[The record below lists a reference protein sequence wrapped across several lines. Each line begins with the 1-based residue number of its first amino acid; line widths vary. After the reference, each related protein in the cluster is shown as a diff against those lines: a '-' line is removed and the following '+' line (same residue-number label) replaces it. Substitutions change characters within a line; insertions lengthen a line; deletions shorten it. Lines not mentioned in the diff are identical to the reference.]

1 MKNVHHDSGKKGAP
15 PLSGLNMK
23 TLALFLEDLADRDAR
38 IRERVEALYLSS
50 DASAL
55 SAHLKKRL
63 DGFYGLPE
71 TLGFRDLMPLAR
83 DFRAFLSDTKILM
96 APLEAGVALDLVDRF
111 LDLDSL
117 LEGLE
122 ENGGPLQPVFSEAC
136 DLWLALAAQSGLAM
150 DWGEK
155 ILKHFLKDRFGV
167 RVNLMRHADRLLGPE
182 QLTRLAD
189 QMLKDAGEKA
199 MDAGGEWQ
207 RYRLSMGLRYL
218 SQALRNPDLMAQ
230 SVTLVQTDPSP
241 RQIGDIVQAYLDY
254 EGPEAALSWLAGDWG
269 ERELERLDLLD
280 QVYAAMDDAEML
292 FQIRRERYAAQ
303 PSADYLLALLE
314 VCDADEREGF
324 LASAPETA
332 RYTSSLYSGLNLL
345 LAIGSV
351 REAEALLVERL
362 EALTAYDYTA
372 VLRIQEKF
380 ESAGAVLGRILCYRT
395 LIEGILDE
403 ARFRAYGKAVAYCRI
418 LEDLEVAA
426 VYHGGLPGHS
436 SYMDLLRQ
444 RYGDK
449 QVFWQRLDGRDESP
463 EADEIIPDAHD
474 FDNEADLSGHDG
486 VGDGMDFSKPGTDPV
501 AKKTEASFW
510 GAGKS
515 VHGDFGEKVSRET
528 YGKNIRKKVPRGTTG
543 GGKVPK
549 VPRGT
554 SGGVLG

>member
-1 MKNVHHDSGKKGAP
+1 MKDIQDGSEKKRPKG
-15 PLSGLNMK
+15 LSGLNLK
-23 TLALFLEDLADRDAR
+23 TMALFLEDLAERDGR

-55 SAHLKKRL
+55 SDYLKKRL
-63 DGFYGLPE
+63 DGFYDLSGN
-71 TLGFRDLMPLAR
+71 LGFRDLMPLAR

-96 APLEAGVALDLVDRF
+96 APLDAGVALDLVDRF

-122 ENGGPLQPVFSEAC
+122 ESGGPLQPVFSEAC
-136 DLWLALAAQSGLAM
+136 DLWLSLAAQSGLAM

-155 ILKHFLKDRFGV
+155 ILSHFLKDRFGV
-167 RVNLMRHADRLLGPE
+167 RVNLMRHADRLLGPDH
-182 QLTRLAD
+182 LSRLAD
-189 QMLKDAGEKA
+189 QMIKDAGEKA
-199 MDAGGEWQ
+199 MDAGREWQ

-218 SQALRNPDLMAQ
+218 SQALRNPELMAQ
-230 SVTLVQTDPSP
+230 SVTLVQTEPSP

-280 QVYAAMDDAEML
+280 QVYAAMDDGEML

-303 PSADYLLALLE
+303 PSADYLLALLD

-324 LASAPETA
+324 LASAAETA
-332 RYTSSLYSGLNLL
+332 RHTNSLYSGLNLL
-345 LAIGSV
+345 LSIGHV
-351 REAEALLVERL
+351 RDAETLLVERL

-380 ESAGAVLGRILCYRT
+380 ESAGAVLGQILCYRT

-403 ARFRAYGKAVAYCRI
+403 ARFRAYGKAVAYCRT
-418 LEDLEVAA
+418 LEDLEGEA
-426 VYHGGLPGHS
+426 VYHGGLPEHS
-436 SYMDLLRQ
+436 SYIDLLRQ

-449 QVFWQRLDGRDESP
+449 HVFWQRLDGKGEDPDDDSGSESR
-463 EADEIIPDAHD
+463 
-474 FDNEADLSGHDG
+474 
-486 VGDGMDFSKPGTDPV
+486 
-501 AKKTEASFW
+501 
-510 GAGKS
+510 
-515 VHGDFGEKVSRET
+515 DFGEESGFSDNEEIWNERDFLKTRASFTGKNTESAFLDADKSVQGDLERNVSRET
-528 YGKNIRKKVPRGTTG
+528 YDKKFRKKVPRGTSG
-543 GGKVPK
+543 GGKTVR